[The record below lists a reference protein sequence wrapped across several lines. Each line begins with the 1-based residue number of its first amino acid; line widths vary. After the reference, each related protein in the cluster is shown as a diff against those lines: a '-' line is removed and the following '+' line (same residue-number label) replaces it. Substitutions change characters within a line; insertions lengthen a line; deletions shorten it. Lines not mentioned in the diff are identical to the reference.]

1 MRLKVHHRTEY
12 AYNNPVSSNNN
23 ELRLSPKLTPHQKV
37 ESNFIS
43 VLPATRLTRFT
54 DLNFNRVHYFTVPQE
69 HDNLI
74 IDSRFTV
81 ETKKPFAKDTLPYGY
96 AYDRLKECTKIDAC
110 HTYLQDSRFVEK
122 TPQIWREALDIRADS
137 NDVFE
142 ISYALMHFIF
152 SDFTYASGATEVTT
166 HASEVIKGRTGVCQD
181 FAHAMAA
188 YCRSINIPARYV
200 SGYFY
205 DSTRDQSLRGSEA
218 SHAWVEI
225 YAGEYG
231 WVGLDPTNCKVVDD
245 TYVVLA
251 YGRDYRDVAPVIGT
265 YFGGGGSHLNIRVIV
280 ECLQAKA
287 SSEF

>member
-142 ISYALMHFIF
+142 ISYALMNFIF
-152 SDFTYASGATEVTT
+152 SDFTYASGTTEVTT

-188 YCRSINIPARYV
+188 YCRSIIFP
-200 SGYFY
+200 
-205 DSTRDQSLRGSEA
+205 
-218 SHAWVEI
+218 
-225 YAGEYG
+225 
-231 WVGLDPTNCKVVDD
+231 LDM
-245 TYVVLA
+245 
-251 YGRDYRDVAPVIGT
+251 
-265 YFGGGGSHLNIRVIV
+265 
-280 ECLQAKA
+280 
-287 SSEF
+287 